1 MNWYK
6 DNKEEWKKIIE
17 VVAAEEHKSVY
28 MIEKDCI
35 QSLFLLELS
44 KSVFPFVFKGGTSLS
59 KGYGLIK
66 RFSEDIDLAMN
77 KKLSE
82 GERKKVKTFIIEKA
96 NELGMQLDNGE
107 DVQSRKNYNKYIFM
121 YDSLFSEVPL
131 EIIIETN
138 FHQND
143 NLGELQ
149 NVSSYVGRFVE
160 KNNII
165 LPVEFAAESVE
176 MIVQSLENTFIEK
189 VFAIC
194 DYRIKNKQD
203 RESRHLYDIYKL
215 IPYIKISDELVRDIK
230 SIREQRMLLKTNP
243 SAQLEYN
250 ISDILKDI
258 IDSHFYEMDYNDIT
272 KKLLYE
278 DVSYDD
284 VVKDGIA
291 VVARMN
297 IFD

>member
-6 DNKEEWKKIIE
+6 DNKEEWRKIIE

-215 IPYIKISDELVRDIK
+215 IPYIKISDELVRDIN

>member
-1 MNWYK
+1 
-6 DNKEEWKKIIE
+6 
-17 VVAAEEHKSVY
+17 
-28 MIEKDCI
+28 
-35 QSLFLLELS
+35 
-44 KSVFPFVFKGGTSLS
+44 
-59 KGYGLIK
+59 
-66 RFSEDIDLAMN
+66 
-77 KKLSE
+77 
-82 GERKKVKTFIIEKA
+82 
-96 NELGMQLDNGE
+96 MQLDNGE

-215 IPYIKISDELVRDIK
+215 IPYIKISDELVRDIN

>member
-215 IPYIKISDELVRDIK
+215 IPYIKISDELVRDIN

>member
-131 EIIIETN
+131 EILIETN

-215 IPYIKISDELVRDIK
+215 IPYIKISDELVRDIN

>member
-96 NELGMQLDNGE
+96 NELGMRLDNGE

-215 IPYIKISDELVRDIK
+215 IPYIKISDELVRDIN
-230 SIREQRMLLKTNP
+230 SIREQRMLLKTNL

>member
-1 MNWYK
+1 VNWYK

-96 NELGMQLDNGE
+96 NELGMRLDNGE

-215 IPYIKISDELVRDIK
+215 IPYIKISDELVRDIN